1 MRTRLATALGIVLLG
16 VAVVPVAAQAVRV
29 EVGVN
34 TPTVAARVVLGH
46 PDYPLYRYPARGV
59 WVTNPYLY
67 RLHRRH
73 TVWLAREQ
81 ARLRA
86 MRYHDRRYW
95 QAVRAYERARLERE
109 REMER
114 AYHRW
119 LREQERDRRHGHRH

>member
-1 MRTRLATALGIVLLG
+1 MRPGLVSALGIVLLAI
-16 VAVVPVAAQAVRV
+16 VAESATAQAVRV
-29 EVGVN
+29 EVGVS

-46 PDYPLYRYPARGV
+46 PDYPVYRYPARGV
-59 WVTNPYLY
+59 WVTDPYLY

-73 TVWLAREQ
+73 TVWLAREE

-114 AYHRW
+114 AYQRW
-119 LREQERDRRHGHRH
+119 LREQERDRRHGHRR